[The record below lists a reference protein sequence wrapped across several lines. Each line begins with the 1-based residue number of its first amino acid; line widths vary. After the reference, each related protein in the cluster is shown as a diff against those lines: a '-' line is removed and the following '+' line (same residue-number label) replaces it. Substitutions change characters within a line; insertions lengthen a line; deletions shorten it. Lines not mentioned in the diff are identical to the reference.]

1 MSILTS
7 WSPFFQSSA
16 RMRGRG
22 YLNEERVERLEPGP
36 DELVRARVQGGETY
50 LVTIAEEDG
59 RAEAECTCP
68 QFQKGTY
75 CKHIW
80 ATLLDV
86 QQNPDGPGANAETLA
101 GLRVRA
107 PKARKRTGSAQPARP
122 AEPEWIGRLTLLRPP
137 ADEMEPQSATDL
149 LPAQRQVV
157 FAVLPQRSARRGGLV
172 VELRQRTPI
181 ATGWSKSKPLKLS
194 GDTLATLA
202 DAGDR
207 ELVALLIGS
216 QQHDDQPGGLAG
228 GTRPHAMYRLPS
240 GAWRTLLKRM
250 IDTGRCVLE
259 ADEEIS
265 SETEQPLIW
274 AGDEPWVLHLVGD
287 LIEDELLVHLELRRE
302 GERLPIEKPELLLGG
317 PGGLVIY
324 DGKAAP
330 LDDRESFR
338 WAVQF
343 RDEAE
348 RHGKPQPMHV
358 PRADVDRFLDRLYM
372 LPQLPELD
380 LPEGIGRVPRQV
392 DPVPH
397 LDLFSPESAEA
408 RDALPASARNQ
419 LLGRVWFEYEGQ
431 RVSPLQPGRFV
442 TISSSASQREVA
454 PAPAA
459 EGNGHAPA
467 EAAQEAEQ
475 ASAAAESDGEAASAE
490 QAGTP
495 DLVQP
500 AEPVEAFAE
509 QSEDGLLI
517 RRDRRAERE
526 AVRQLV
532 ESGLRPLSSAGPDGL
547 ALPLR
552 QMGPAVAT
560 LLAQGWKISA
570 DQRGIRIPGAAS
582 LSVASGIDW
591 FELRGNVRYHTGGG
605 EEQEVSLPEIL
616 AAAREGRQ
624 MVTLADGSQG
634 LLPEQWLSEH
644 GLLTSLGELEG
655 DHLRFHASQAALLDA
670 MLDERE
676 LVSVDERFEQIRQR
690 LREFSGVEPE
700 DPEAIFQG
708 TLRPYQREGLGWM
721 AFLRW
726 FGFGGILADD
736 MGLGKTIQ
744 VLAMIQTR
752 RREMKEAGEE
762 HRPTLVVAPRS
773 VIFNWIDEAQRF
785 TPELR
790 VQAYAGPEREPLR
803 EAFAEHDLIVT
814 SYGLLRRDIAEL
826 REQSFDYVILDEAQA
841 IKNPTSQAAKAARIM
856 PARYRLALTG
866 TPVENHLG
874 DLWSIFE
881 FLNPGML
888 GSNRRFAELVRASG
902 NGSSA
907 PDANP
912 TERELVGQVGR
923 VLRPFILR
931 RTKKQV
937 LSDLPEKTEQTIVC
951 EMEPRQRKVYEE
963 LRSYYRGHLLDRLDG
978 QKSLVGGTAGF
989 MVLEA
994 LLRLRQAACH
1004 PGLIDDRRA
1013 GEGSAKLDVLL
1024 ELLADIIEENSKAL
1038 IFSQFTTMLGLVRK
1052 KLDERGI
1059 KYAYLDG
1066 QTRNRREVVEQ
1077 FQNDPDIPVF
1087 LISLK
1092 TGGFGLNLTAAEY
1105 VFILDPW
1112 WNPAV
1117 EQQAIDRTHR
1127 IGQTQRVFAYRL
1139 ICEDTVEQR
1148 ILSLQQRKREIADAV
1163 VGGEQNVLRALTR
1176 EDLEQLLS

>member
-1 MSILTS
+1 
-7 WSPFFQSSA
+7 
-16 RMRGRG
+16 
-22 YLNEERVERLEPGP
+22 
-36 DELVRARVQGGETY
+36 D
-50 LVTIAEEDG
+50 AE
-59 RAEAECTCP
+59 
-68 QFQKGTY
+68 
-75 CKHIW
+75 
-80 ATLLDV
+80 
-86 QQNPDGPGANAETLA
+86 
-101 GLRVRA
+101 
-107 PKARKRTGSAQPARP
+107 
-122 AEPEWIGRLTLLRPP
+122 RPP
-137 ADEMEPQSATDL
+137 
-149 LPAQRQVV
+149 
-157 FAVLPQRSARRGGLV
+157 
-172 VELRQRTPI
+172 
-181 ATGWSKSKPLKLS
+181 
-194 GDTLATLA
+194 
-202 DAGDR
+202 
-207 ELVALLIGS
+207 
-216 QQHDDQPGGLAG
+216 PG
-228 GTRPHAMYRLPS
+228 
-240 GAWRTLLKRM
+240 
-250 IDTGRCVLE
+250 
-259 ADEEIS
+259 EI
-265 SETEQPLIW
+265 L
-274 AGDEPWVLHLVGD
+274 
-287 LIEDELLVHLELRRE
+287 
-302 GERLPIEKPELLLGG
+302 
-317 PGGLVIY
+317 
-324 DGKAAP
+324 
-330 LDDRESFR
+330 
-338 WAVQF
+338 
-343 RDEAE
+343 
-348 RHGKPQPMHV
+348 
-358 PRADVDRFLDRLYM
+358 
-372 LPQLPELD
+372 
-380 LPEGIGRVPRQV
+380 
-392 DPVPH
+392 
-397 LDLFSPESAEA
+397 
-408 RDALPASARNQ
+408 
-419 LLGRVWFEYEGQ
+419 
-431 RVSPLQPGRFV
+431 
-442 TISSSASQREVA
+442 
-454 PAPAA
+454 
-459 EGNGHAPA
+459 
-467 EAAQEAEQ
+467 
-475 ASAAAESDGEAASAE
+475 
-490 QAGTP
+490 
-495 DLVQP
+495 
-500 AEPVEAFAE
+500 
-509 QSEDGLLI
+509 
-517 RRDRRAERE
+517 
-526 AVRQLV
+526 
-532 ESGLRPLSSAGPDGL
+532 
-547 ALPLR
+547 
-552 QMGPAVAT
+552 
-560 LLAQGWKISA
+560 A